1 MSKLSILKNNILNQP
16 ITKLPFVEVFKL
28 ENLGEGT
35 FNHYQ
40 RFNFHQLIW
49 STAIDGNITL
59 SIDFTDFELFCNQAV
74 VIYPYQN
81 IKIDVTDKE
90 GYLIL
95 IHNDVFFWIN
105 QKIGSD
111 YLNGF
116 FINQLVSF
124 DSRNARTMRNIVE
137 LLVAEYSIDNRA
149 LMMESYVFSL
159 LFHVSSIFEGN
170 PGPRDYVDYPI
181 FGKLMSLIET
191 HFIKEKGTTFYIKQ
205 LNISAKKL
213 NQICDSITNKNIKY
227 LIQDRII
234 MEIRKELHLGKKTV
248 KEIAYDLGFAEPAYL
263 TRFTKKHTGLTP
275 KEFSKQ

>member
-1 MSKLSILKNNILNQP
+1 MKNNNLNKP
-16 ITKLPFVEVFKL
+16 IAKSPFVEVFKL
-28 ENLGEGT
+28 ENLGEGA
-35 FNHYQ
+35 FNYYK
-40 RFNFHQLIW
+40 RFNFHMLIW
-49 STAIDGNITL
+49 SRAIDGNVNF
-59 SIDFTDFELFCNQAV
+59 SIDFTDFKILCNQAV

-81 IKIDVTDKE
+81 IKIDLTDKE

-111 YLNGF
+111 YLNGY
-116 FINQLVSF
+116 FINQQVSF
-124 DSRNARTMRNIVE
+124 DRRNAVIMINIVE
-137 LLVAEYSIDNRA
+137 LLVAEYSTDNRA

-159 LFHVSSIFEGN
+159 LFHVSSIFEGT
-170 PGPRDYVDYPI
+170 PRPRDYVDYPV
-181 FGKLMSLIET
+181 FGQLMSLIET
-191 HFIKEKGTTFYIKQ
+191 HFIKEKGATFYIKQ

-213 NQICDSITNKNIKY
+213 NQICDSVTNKNIKY
-227 LIQDRII
+227 LIQDRVI

>member
-1 MSKLSILKNNILNQP
+1 MRNYILNKP
-16 ITKLPFVEVFKL
+16 ITQLPFVEVFML
-28 ENLGEGT
+28 EELCAGT
-35 FNHYQ
+35 FDHYQ
-40 RFNFHQLIW
+40 RFNFHQLLW
-49 STAIDGNITL
+49 STEIDGKITF
-59 SIDFTDFELFCNQAV
+59 SIDYTDFEMICHQAV

-81 IKIDVTDKE
+81 IKIDLTDKK
-90 GYLIL
+90 GYLFL

-111 YLNGF
+111 YLNGY

-124 DSRNARTMRNIVE
+124 DSKSASTMRKIVD
-137 LLVAEYSIDNRA
+137 LLLGEYGTDNRA

-159 LFHVSSIFEGN
+159 LSHVSSIFEGS
-170 PGPRDYVDYPI
+170 PGPRDYVDYPV

-191 HFIKEKGTTFYIKQ
+191 HFIKEKGAAFYIKQ

-227 LIQDRII
+227 LIQDRIV

-248 KEIAYDLGFAEPAYL
+248 KEIAYDLGFTEPAYL

-275 KEFSKQ
+275 KEFLKQ